1 MSKKEWL
8 IAAILTLITI
18 SAWVIFDII
27 HARSEVQIPT
37 QLQQAIEPISPDFNI
52 KSLQQPTP

>member
-1 MSKKEWL
+1 MNKKEWL

-27 HARSEVQIPT
+27 HTRSQVSIPT
-37 QLQQAIEPISPDFNI
+37 KLQQVIEPISPDFNI
-52 KSLQQPTP
+52 KNL